1 MSDASASSAL
11 CILAREATL
20 HTGKR
25 AMPRDA
31 KPVLVIGS
39 LNMDLVAGCE
49 LYCPA
54 PARRCSDANFCSNI
68 HPDKIA
74 AATRFDDC
82 L

>member
-1 MSDASASSAL
+1 MSDAGASSAL

-20 HTGKR
+20 HTGER

-49 LYCPA
+49 LLPGTSQTVFGRELLFQHS
-54 PARRCSDANFCSNI
+54 PGQDSCSNTI
-68 HPDKIA
+68 
-74 AATRFDDC
+74 
-82 L
+82 